1 MILDTANSTSTASPI
16 TEIPVIT
23 EKIDLNW
30 RELWEKSK
38 VEVWSICGLI
48 LLSFV
53 AALVRAIKKRLRRD
67 VGGHGSA
74 DGGPGITLANLS
86 HGTEAGGRPAE
97 ESF

>member
-16 TEIPVIT
+16 TEIPEIT
-23 EKIDLNW
+23 EKVDLSW

-53 AALVRAIKKRLRRD
+53 AALVRTIKKRLRRD

-74 DGGPGITLANLS
+74 DGGPSITLANLS
-86 HGTEAGGRPAE
+86 NRAEAGGGPAE
-97 ESF
+97 EGL